1 MEQKLGRVKVML
13 VTIAAAAAA
22 YGLRLCQLN
31 TMYDETGLVK
41 AGSGKGILT
50 WLCLGMV
57 LAWAVYA
64 FFLRPRKKYA
74 AIASPGRGV
83 FAASL
88 IGAAGVALGSVALIV
103 DLQKQTDLLLA
114 AFGLVTA
121 LCWVVIALDRLRRRT
136 APAVLFMIPAL
147 FFAVKLIFEF
157 RNWSRDPMILDYCF
171 DLLALI
177 CVMCASFHLGGFC
190 FDAGRRRITAFFCG
204 CGVIF
209 GAAAMAGGMIREFCM
224 TGGGMV
230 WLLAN
235 LWLLLRPARKSRTEQ
250 EQG

>member
-1 MEQKLGRVKVML
+1 
-13 VTIAAAAAA
+13 
-22 YGLRLCQLN
+22 
-31 TMYDETGLVK
+31 
-41 AGSGKGILT
+41 
-50 WLCLGMV
+50 
-57 LAWAVYA
+57 
-64 FFLRPRKKYA
+64 
-74 AIASPGRGV
+74 
-83 FAASL
+83 
-88 IGAAGVALGSVALIV
+88 
-103 DLQKQTDLLLA
+103 
-114 AFGLVTA
+114 
-121 LCWVVIALDRLRRRT
+121 
-136 APAVLFMIPAL
+136 
-147 FFAVKLIFEF
+147 
-157 RNWSRDPMILDYCF
+157 MILDYCF

-209 GAAAMAGGMIREFCM
+209 GAVAMAGGMIRELCM